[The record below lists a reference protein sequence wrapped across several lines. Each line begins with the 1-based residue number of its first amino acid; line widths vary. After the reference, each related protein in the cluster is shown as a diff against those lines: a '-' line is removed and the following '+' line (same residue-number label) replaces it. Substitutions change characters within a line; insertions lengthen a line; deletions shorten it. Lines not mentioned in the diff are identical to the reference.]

1 MFYKI
6 DIVNQDWVTI
16 NSIDGAL
23 TNLEA
28 HDIKFSPDGNSYYV
42 TCQKTNDVRVYSR
55 FTDALIATIPVGG
68 YPQELSFSTSTDYLF
83 ITCMEDEITF
93 PGKVGS
99 ISVINYKTN
108 TLVKSIYTGTQP
120 HGIAVDDAKKLVYV
134 ANRNA
139 TTKGPAP
146 HHTSLCGGRNGSVSV
161 IDLNTLT
168 LTNKKIEVSVDPYFV
183 DIRN

>member
-1 MFYKI
+1 
-6 DIVNQDWVTI
+6 
-16 NSIDGAL
+16 
-23 TNLEA
+23 
-28 HDIKFSPDGNSYYV
+28 
-42 TCQKTNDVRVYSR
+42 
-55 FTDALIATIPVGG
+55 
-68 YPQELSFSTSTDYLF
+68 
-83 ITCMEDEITF
+83 MEDEITF

-99 ISVINYKTN
+99 VSVINYKTN